1 MDDDTYIFI
10 NIDVDLINPDYIHEG
25 RSRDQLDFVIKK
37 ALTPSCGNDLRVYQ
51 QIPKD
56 KQTPQTRQ
64 IPVGW
69 GKVSQRPRLSGTETT
84 TTY

>member
-1 MDDDTYIFI
+1 MNENDYIFI

-37 ALTPSCGNDLRVYQ
+37 ALAPSCGNDLRVYQ
-51 QIPKD
+51 QVPKA
-56 KQTPQTRQ
+56 KQTPETRQ

-69 GKVSQRPRLSGTETT
+69 GKVSPRPRFSDDKTT
-84 TTY
+84 DTY